1 MKNDTIL
8 ICNISGFFQKKTHI
22 DIEKVGLTYNTLI
35 LIETRSFIIFN
46 YFTNEKWYY
55 SCFFLEKTHID
66 IEKVGL
72 ADNTLILIE
81 TRSFIIFNY
90 FANEKWYYSYL

>member
-8 ICNISGFFQKKTHI
+8 ICNISG
-22 DIEKVGLTYNTLI
+22 
-35 LIETRSFIIFN
+35 
-46 YFTNEKWYY
+46 
-55 SCFFLEKTHID
+55 FFLEKTHID

-81 TRSFIIFNY
+81 TRSFIIFKY
-90 FANEKWYYSYL
+90 FTNEK

>member
-22 DIEKVGLTYNTLI
+22 DIEKVG
-35 LIETRSFIIFN
+35 S
-46 YFTNEKWYY
+46 
-55 SCFFLEKTHID
+55 
-66 IEKVGL
+66 

-81 TRSFIIFNY
+81 TRSFILFDY
-90 FANEKWYYSYL
+90 FANEK